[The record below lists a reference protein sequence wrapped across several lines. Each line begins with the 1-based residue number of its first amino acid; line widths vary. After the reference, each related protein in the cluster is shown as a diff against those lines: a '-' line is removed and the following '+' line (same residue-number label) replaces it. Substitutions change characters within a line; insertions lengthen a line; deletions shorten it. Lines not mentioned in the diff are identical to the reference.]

1 MSPAELATKKP
12 PQEWSEAFD
21 RQDDEKL
28 RGNEK
33 PVHVLNARQKEYC
46 AHIKRL
52 AKQEHVL
59 G

>member
-1 MSPAELATKKP
+1 MDEPKP
-12 PQEWSEAFD
+12 KQPDGWNEAFD